1 MVKYD
6 LYPNPNGTGYLID
19 IQAELFDNFSSRIVV
34 FLFPVN
40 EAPKPAKRSI
50 LCLILMRKS
59 CHVDTT
65 PRFCPGRGQ
74 Q

>member
-19 IQAELFDNFSSRIVV
+19 IQAELFNNFSSRIVV

-40 EAPKPAKRSI
+40 EAP
-50 LCLILMRKS
+50 
-59 CHVDTT
+59 
-65 PRFCPGRGQ
+65 
-74 Q
+74 